1 MKKLL
6 YILLFLQI
14 ISGVFIFFML
24 IGSDAFTAA
33 VLAGFSSLLQIALTF
48 SVICNT
54 EGVEQLSEETTWLR
68 QKLKRLEEAVNP
80 YNSPKSA
87 VPAAYHG
94 EVARGTWECVKCGTV
109 NKAGTDTC
117 QSCGA
122 AYSAEINPTSNPY
135 AKKKPRVS
143 RFVK

>member
-14 ISGVFIFFML
+14 ISGVYLFFL
-24 IGSDAFTAA
+24 FLGNNAFAA
-33 VLAGFSSLLQIALTF
+33 VVAVFISILQIALTI
-48 SVICNT
+48 SVIRNT
-54 EGVEQLSEETTWLR
+54 ENIEQLNEETTWLR
-68 QKLKRLEEAVNP
+68 TKLKGLENIVNP
-80 YNSPKSA
+80 YNSPESA

-94 EVARGTWECVKCGTV
+94 EAARGTWECVKCGTV
-109 NKAGTDTC
+109 NKAGTDVC
-117 QSCGA
+117 QNCGA
-122 AYSAEINPTSNPY
+122 AYSAEINPTSNPF

>member
-14 ISGVFIFFML
+14 ISGLYLFFL
-24 IGSDAFTAA
+24 FLGNNAFVA
-33 VLAGFSSLLQIALTF
+33 VVAGFISILQIALTI
-48 SVICNT
+48 SVIRNT
-54 EGVEQLSEETTWLR
+54 EDIEQLNEETTWLR
-68 QKLKRLEEAVNP
+68 TKLKGLENIVNP
-80 YNSPKSA
+80 YNSPESA

-94 EVARGTWECVKCGTV
+94 EAARGTWECVKCDTV
-109 NKAGTDTC
+109 NKAGTDVC

-122 AYSAEINPTSNPY
+122 AYSAEINPTSNPF
-135 AKKKPRVS
+135 AKKKPRIS

>member
-24 IGSDAFTAA
+24 IGSNAFAA
-33 VLAGFSSLLQIALTF
+33 VVAVFISILQMILTL
-48 SVICNT
+48 SVIRNT
-54 EGVEQLSEETTWLR
+54 DETERLSEETIWLR
-68 QKLKRLEEAVNP
+68 TKLKELEDVVNP
-80 YNSPKSA
+80 YNSLESA

-94 EVARGTWECVKCGTV
+94 EAARGTWECVKCGTV
-109 NKAGTDTC
+109 NKAGTDVC

-122 AYSAEINPTSNPY
+122 AYSAEINPTSNPF
-135 AKKKPRVS
+135 AKKKPRIS

>member
-24 IGSDAFTAA
+24 IGSDAFTA
-33 VLAGFSSLLQIALTF
+33 VVAGFISILQIVLTL
-48 SVICNT
+48 SVIRNT
-54 EGVEQLSEETTWLR
+54 DETERLSEETFWLR
-68 QKLKRLEEAVNP
+68 TKLKGLENIVNP
-80 YNSPKSA
+80 YNSPESA

-94 EVARGTWECVKCGTV
+94 EAARGTWECVKCGTV
-109 NKAGTDTC
+109 NKAGTDVC

-122 AYSAEINPTSNPY
+122 AYSAEINPTSNPF

>member
-14 ISGVFIFFML
+14 ISGVYLFFL
-24 IGSDAFTAA
+24 FLGNNAFAA
-33 VLAGFSSLLQIALTF
+33 VVAGFISILQMILTL
-48 SVICNT
+48 SVIRNT
-54 EGVEQLSEETTWLR
+54 DETERLSEETFWLR
-68 QKLKRLEEAVNP
+68 TKLKELEDVVNP
-80 YNSPKSA
+80 YNSPESA

-94 EVARGTWECVKCGTV
+94 EAARGTWECVKCGTV
-109 NKAGTDTC
+109 NKAGTDVC

>member
-14 ISGVFIFFML
+14 ISGVYLFFL
-24 IGSDAFTAA
+24 FLGNNAFAA
-33 VLAGFSSLLQIALTF
+33 VVAGFISILQIVLTL
-48 SVICNT
+48 SVIRNT
-54 EGVEQLSEETTWLR
+54 DETERLSEETFWLR
-68 QKLKRLEEAVNP
+68 TKLKELENVVNP
-80 YNSPKSA
+80 YNSPESA

-94 EVARGTWECVKCGTV
+94 EAARGTWECVKCGTV
-109 NKAGTDTC
+109 NKAGTDVC
-117 QSCGA
+117 QNCGA
-122 AYSAEINPTSNPY
+122 AYSAEINPTSNPF

>member
-14 ISGVFIFFML
+14 ISGVYLFFL
-24 IGSDAFTAA
+24 FLGNNAFAA
-33 VLAGFSSLLQIALTF
+33 VVAVFISFLQMILTL
-48 SVICNT
+48 SVIRNT
-54 EGVEQLSEETTWLR
+54 DETERLIEETIWLR
-68 QKLKRLEEAVNP
+68 TKLKELEDVVNP
-80 YNSPKSA
+80 YNSPESA

-94 EVARGTWECVKCGTV
+94 EAARGTWECVKCGTV
-109 NKAGTDTC
+109 NKAGTDAC
-117 QSCGA
+117 QNCGA
-122 AYSAEINPTSNPY
+122 AYSAEINPTSNPF

>member
-14 ISGVFIFFML
+14 IGGVFSFFLL
-24 IGSDAFTAA
+24 IGNNIFAA
-33 VLAGFSSLLQIALTF
+33 AIAGFTCILQIALTV
-48 SVICNT
+48 SVIRNT
-54 EGVEQLSEETTWLR
+54 EDIEQLSEETAWLR
-68 QKLKRLEEAVNP
+68 TKLRKLENKDNLYTEP
-80 YNSPKSA
+80 ESA

-94 EVARGTWECVKCGTV
+94 EAARGTWECVKCGTV

>member
-24 IGSDAFTAA
+24 IGSDAFTA
-33 VLAGFSSLLQIALTF
+33 VVAGFISILQIALTI
-48 SVICNT
+48 SVIRNT
-54 EGVEQLSEETTWLR
+54 EDIEQLNEETTWLR
-68 QKLKRLEEAVNP
+68 TKLKGLENIVNP
-80 YNSPKSA
+80 YNSPESA

-94 EVARGTWECVKCGTV
+94 EAARGTWECVKCGTV
-109 NKAGTDTC
+109 NKAGTDVC

-122 AYSAEINPTSNPY
+122 AYSAEINPTSNPF
-135 AKKKPRVS
+135 AKKKPRIS
-143 RFVK
+143 RLVK

>member
-14 ISGVFIFFML
+14 ISGVYLFFL
-24 IGSDAFTAA
+24 FLGNNAFAA
-33 VLAGFSSLLQIALTF
+33 VVAVFISILQIALTI
-48 SVICNT
+48 SVIRNT
-54 EGVEQLSEETTWLR
+54 EDIEQLNEETTWLKT
-68 QKLKRLEEAVNP
+68 KLKGLENIVNP
-80 YNSPKSA
+80 YNSPESA

-94 EVARGTWECVKCGTV
+94 EAARGTWECVKCGTV
-109 NKAGTDTC
+109 NKAGTDVC
-117 QSCGA
+117 QNCGA
-122 AYSAEINPTSNPY
+122 AYSAEINPTSNPF

>member
-24 IGSDAFTAA
+24 IGSDAFTA
-33 VLAGFSSLLQIALTF
+33 VLAGFISILQIVLTL
-48 SVICNT
+48 SVIRNT
-54 EGVEQLSEETTWLR
+54 DETERLSEETFWLR
-68 QKLKRLEEAVNP
+68 TKLKELEDVVNP
-80 YNSPKSA
+80 YNSPESA

-94 EVARGTWECVKCGTV
+94 EAARGTWECVKCGTV
-109 NKAGTDTC
+109 NKAGTDAC

-143 RFVK
+143 RFIK

>member
-14 ISGVFIFFML
+14 IGGVFSFFLL
-24 IGSDAFTAA
+24 IGNNIFAA
-33 VLAGFSSLLQIALTF
+33 VIAGFTCILQITLTL
-48 SVICNT
+48 SVIRNT
-54 EGVEQLSEETTWLR
+54 EDIEQLNEETAWLR
-68 QKLKRLEEAVNP
+68 TKLKWLDNIVNP
-80 YNSPKSA
+80 YNSPESA

-94 EVARGTWECVKCGTV
+94 EAARGTWECVKCGTV
-109 NKAGTDTC
+109 NKAGTDAC

>member
-24 IGSDAFTAA
+24 IGSNAFAA
-33 VLAGFSSLLQIALTF
+33 VLAGFICILQITLTV
-48 SVICNT
+48 SVIRNT
-54 EGVEQLSEETTWLR
+54 EGVEQLNEETTWLR

-80 YNSPKSA
+80 YNSPESA

-109 NKAGTDTC
+109 NKAETDAC
-117 QSCGA
+117 QNCGA

>member
-14 ISGVFIFFML
+14 ISGLYLFFL
-24 IGSDAFTAA
+24 FLGNNAFTA
-33 VLAGFSSLLQIALTF
+33 VLAGFICILQISLTI
-48 SVICNT
+48 SVIRNT
-54 EGVEQLSEETTWLR
+54 EDIEQLNEETAWLR

-80 YNSPKSA
+80 YNSPESA

-94 EVARGTWECVKCGTV
+94 EAARGTWECVKCGTV
-109 NKAGTDTC
+109 NKAGTDAC
-117 QSCGA
+117 QNCGA
-122 AYSAEINPTSNPY
+122 AYSAEINPTSNPF
-135 AKKKPRVS
+135 AKKKPRIS

>member
-14 ISGVFIFFML
+14 ISGVYLFFL
-24 IGSDAFTAA
+24 FLGNNAFAA
-33 VLAGFSSLLQIALTF
+33 VVAGFISILQIVLTL
-48 SVICNT
+48 SVIRNT
-54 EGVEQLSEETTWLR
+54 DETERLSEETFWLR
-68 QKLKRLEEAVNP
+68 TKLKELENVVNP
-80 YNSPKSA
+80 YNSPESA

-94 EVARGTWECVKCGTV
+94 EAARGTWECVKCSTV
-109 NKAGTDTC
+109 NKAGTDAC

-122 AYSAEINPTSNPY
+122 AYSAEINPTSNPF
-135 AKKKPRVS
+135 AKKKPRIS

>member
-14 ISGVFIFFML
+14 ISGVYLFFL
-24 IGSDAFTAA
+24 FLGNNAFAA
-33 VLAGFSSLLQIALTF
+33 VIAGFSSLLQIALTF

-54 EGVEQLSEETTWLR
+54 EDIEQLIEETTWLR
-68 QKLKRLEEAVNP
+68 TKLKRLEEAVNP
-80 YNSPKSA
+80 YNLPESA
-87 VPAAYHG
+87 VPEAYHG
-94 EVARGTWECVKCGTV
+94 EAARGTWECVKCGTV
-109 NKAGTDTC
+109 NKAGTDAC

-122 AYSAEINPTSNPY
+122 AYSAEINPTSNPF
-135 AKKKPRVS
+135 AKKKPRIS

>member
-14 ISGVFIFFML
+14 ISGVYLFFL
-24 IGSDAFTAA
+24 FLGNNVFAA
-33 VLAGFSSLLQIALTF
+33 VVAGFISILQIVLTL
-48 SVICNT
+48 SVIRNT
-54 EGVEQLSEETTWLR
+54 DETERLSEETFWLR
-68 QKLKRLEEAVNP
+68 TKLKELEDVVNP
-80 YNSPKSA
+80 YNSPESA

-94 EVARGTWECVKCGTV
+94 EAARGTWECVKCGTV
-109 NKAGTDTC
+109 NKAGTDVC

-122 AYSAEINPTSNPY
+122 AYSAEINPTSNPF

>member
-14 ISGVFIFFML
+14 IGGVFSFFLL
-24 IGSDAFTAA
+24 IGSDAFTA
-33 VLAGFSSLLQIALTF
+33 VLAGFTCILQIALTV
-48 SVICNT
+48 SVIRNT
-54 EGVEQLSEETTWLR
+54 EDIEQLSEETAWLR
-68 QKLKRLEEAVNP
+68 TKLRKLENKDNLYTEP
-80 YNSPKSA
+80 ESA

-94 EVARGTWECVKCGTV
+94 EAARGTWECVKCGTV

>member
-24 IGSDAFTAA
+24 IGSDAFTA
-33 VLAGFSSLLQIALTF
+33 VLAGFICILQIVLTL
-48 SVICNT
+48 SVIRNT
-54 EGVEQLSEETTWLR
+54 DETERLSEETFWLR
-68 QKLKRLEEAVNP
+68 TKLKELENVVNP
-80 YNSPKSA
+80 YNSPESA

-94 EVARGTWECVKCGTV
+94 EAARGTWECVKCGTV
-109 NKAGTDTC
+109 NKSGTDAC

-122 AYSAEINPTSNPY
+122 AYSAAINTTSNPL
-135 AKKKPRVS
+135 AKKKPRIS

>member
-6 YILLFLQI
+6 YILIFLQI
-14 ISGVFIFFML
+14 ISGVYLFFL
-24 IGSDAFTAA
+24 FLGNNAFAA
-33 VLAGFSSLLQIALTF
+33 VVAGFISILQMILTL
-48 SVICNT
+48 SVIRNT
-54 EGVEQLSEETTWLR
+54 DETERLSEETFWLR
-68 QKLKRLEEAVNP
+68 TKLKELEDVVNP
-80 YNSPKSA
+80 YNSPESA

-94 EVARGTWECVKCGTV
+94 EAARGTWECVKCGTV
-109 NKAGTDTC
+109 NKAGTDVC

>member
-24 IGSDAFTAA
+24 IGSDAFTA
-33 VLAGFSSLLQIALTF
+33 VVTGFISILQIVLTL
-48 SVICNT
+48 SVIRNT
-54 EGVEQLSEETTWLR
+54 DETERLSEETTWLR
-68 QKLKRLEEAVNP
+68 QKLKGLENIVNP
-80 YNSPKSA
+80 YNSPESA

-94 EVARGTWECVKCGTV
+94 EAARGTWECVKCGTV
-109 NKAGTDTC
+109 NKAGTDVC

-122 AYSAEINPTSNPY
+122 AYSAEINPTSNPF

>member
-14 ISGVFIFFML
+14 ISGVYLFFL
-24 IGSDAFTAA
+24 FLGNNAFAA
-33 VLAGFSSLLQIALTF
+33 VVAVFISILQIALTI
-48 SVICNT
+48 SVIRNT
-54 EGVEQLSEETTWLR
+54 EDIEQLNEETAWFR
-68 QKLKRLEEAVNP
+68 AKLKGLENIVNP
-80 YNSPKSA
+80 YNSPESA

-94 EVARGTWECVKCGTV
+94 EAARGTWECVKCGTV
-109 NKAGTDTC
+109 NKAGTDAC
-117 QSCGA
+117 QNCGA

-135 AKKKPRVS
+135 AKKKPRIS

>member
-24 IGSDAFTAA
+24 IGSDAFTA
-33 VLAGFSSLLQIALTF
+33 VFAGFISILQIVLTL
-48 SVICNT
+48 SVIRNT
-54 EGVEQLSEETTWLR
+54 DETERLSEETFWLR
-68 QKLKRLEEAVNP
+68 TKLKGAENIVNP
-80 YNSPKSA
+80 YNSPESA

-94 EVARGTWECVKCGTV
+94 EAARGTWECVKCGTV
-109 NKAGTDTC
+109 NKAGTDAC

-122 AYSAEINPTSNPY
+122 AYSAAINPTSNPL
-135 AKKKPRVS
+135 AKKKPRIS

>member
-14 ISGVFIFFML
+14 ISGVYLFFL
-24 IGSDAFTAA
+24 FLGNNAFAA
-33 VLAGFSSLLQIALTF
+33 VVAGFISILQIVLTL
-48 SVICNT
+48 SVIRNT
-54 EGVEQLSEETTWLR
+54 DETERLSEETFWLR
-68 QKLKRLEEAVNP
+68 TKLKELEDVVNP
-80 YNSPKSA
+80 YNSPESA

-94 EVARGTWECVKCGTV
+94 EAARGTWECVKCGTV
-109 NKAGTDTC
+109 NKAGTDVC

-122 AYSAEINPTSNPY
+122 AYSAEINPTSNPF
-135 AKKKPRVS
+135 AKKKPRIS

>member
-24 IGSDAFTAA
+24 IGSDAFTA
-33 VLAGFSSLLQIALTF
+33 VLSGFICILQIALTI
-48 SVICNT
+48 SVIRNT
-54 EGVEQLSEETTWLR
+54 EDIEQLNEETAWLR
-68 QKLKRLEEAVNP
+68 TKLKGLENIVNP
-80 YNSPKSA
+80 YNSPESA
-87 VPAAYHG
+87 VPAVYHG
-94 EVARGTWECVKCGTV
+94 EAARGTWECVKCGTV
-109 NKAGTDTC
+109 NKSGTDAC

-122 AYSAEINPTSNPY
+122 AYSAAINPTSNPL
-135 AKKKPRVS
+135 AKKKPRIS